1 MTETTVEKSTEIFS
15 ESSPTSADAKKKFRA
30 VRQGAV
36 EPTTEVLLW
45 LIWFCTAVEF
55 YFADSNLPYDKCAEG
70 FILPRLKL
78 KEFSQVHVD
87 TTLTKPRALG
97 SH

>member
-1 MTETTVEKSTEIFS
+1 MTETAVEKSTEIIS
-15 ESSPTSADAKKKFRA
+15 ESSPTSTDAKKKFRA

-36 EPTTEVLLW
+36 EPISKTLLW

-55 YFADSNLPYDKCAEG
+55 YFADSNLPYDKCVES
-70 FILPRLKL
+70 FILTRLKL
-78 KEFSQVHVD
+78 KQFSQVHVD
-87 TTLTKPRALG
+87 TALTKPGTLG